1 MADIKG
7 LIDAFGQQLID
18 AKAIG
23 QAAAAKLPAPA
34 PVTNVNLFGLG
45 GSAFGG
51 EIIRNLIFTTS
62 KVPFTIFRGYE
73 VPAYLNA
80 NSLVIA
86 SSYSGNTEET
96 LEAAELAR
104 KAGARIIVVTSGGKL
119 KEWAGTHGFS
129 VITLPGGYPPR
140 AAAGLS
146 FVQQLYILRHYGL
159 IPDFEADLD
168 ESIAVVQQF
177 REQAETKKL
186 GDSLKDR
193 AVILYSSDA
202 IDSIAI
208 RWRQQINENSK
219 QLCWHHVV
227 PEMNH
232 NELVGWE
239 HPKFMLE
246 RASVIM
252 LRSSFEHPRVAIRFE
267 VNRQI
272 IGQHTQH
279 IVDVHAKGHSKLAQL
294 MYLLHYGD
302 YVSIHLAEANGVDA
316 APVKVIDFLKNELSK
331 R

>member
-1 MADIKG
+1 MKA
-7 LIDAFGQQLID
+7 LIDGFAQQLID
-18 AKAIG
+18 AKQIG
-23 QAAAAKLPAPA
+23 QAAAAKLPAPR
-34 PVTNVNLFGLG
+34 PVTNVNVFGLG

-51 EIIRNLIFTTS
+51 EIVRNLIFATC
-62 KVPFTIFRGYE
+62 KAPYTIYRGYE
-73 VPAYLNA
+73 APAYLGA
-80 NSLVIA
+80 GALAIA

-104 KAGARIIVVTSGGKL
+104 KAGAQVVCISSGGKL
-119 KEWAGTHGFS
+119 KAWADQHGFATIS
-129 VITLPGGYPPR
+129 LPGGYPPR

-168 ESIAVVQQF
+168 EAVKVLQHF
-177 REQAETKKL
+177 KEHQAAKDL
-186 GDSLKDR
+186 ALKMKD
-193 AVILYSSDA
+193 ATVILYSSDA

-246 RASVIM
+246 RAVVVL
-252 LRSSFEHPRVAIRFE
+252 LRSTFEHPRVAIRFE

-272 IGQHTQH
+272 ISQHAPTV
-279 IVDVHAKGHSKLAQL
+279 VDVHAKGHSKLAQL
-294 MYLLHYGD
+294 MYLLHFGD
-302 YVSIHLAEANGVDA
+302 YVSIYLAEANGVEA